1 MRVEFRPA
9 AVDAGV
15 TFVRGDLAG
24 APRIAATVDQRIDAP
39 RRTVLSSAG
48 ATVEM
53 VEHILAALAGLEIDN
68 CEVWVDAA
76 EMPGCD
82 GSSQAFVDALL
93 TTEIVAQSATC
104 RVLHVDQTVRMGSD
118 DCWIEARPAL
128 RPGLTLQYRLDYG
141 PASVIGRQTL
151 SLAITPET
159 FCRELSA
166 SRTFLSRSEA
176 DWLQAQGLA
185 KRATYADLL
194 VFGDDGPIDNVL
206 RYPDECV
213 RHKLLD
219 LVGDLA
225 LAGQPISGHVVAYR
239 SGHHLN
245 AELVR
250 NLLANQAAASQGW
263 LRSA

>member
-9 AVDAGV
+9 AANAGV
-15 TFVRGDLAG
+15 IFVRGDLAG
-24 APRIAATVDQRIDAP
+24 APRIAATVDRRIDAP
-39 RRTVLSSAG
+39 RRTVLASNG
-48 ATVEM
+48 AQVEM

-82 GSSQAFVDALL
+82 GSSKAFVDALA
-93 TTEIVAQSATC
+93 TTEIVEQSAAC
-104 RVLHVDQTVRMGSD
+104 RVLHVEQTVRMGSD

-151 SLAITPET
+151 SLAITPAT
-159 FCRELSA
+159 FRRELA
-166 SRTFLSRSEA
+166 DSRTFLLRSEA

-185 KRATYADLL
+185 KRASYSDLL

-250 NLLANQAAASQGW
+250 NLLAHQVALSQGW
-263 LRSA
+263 LQSA